1 MNLNELKPTIARR
14 SRKRVGRGESSGYG
28 KFSGRGNNGQRSRS
42 GGSINP
48 SFEGGQTP
56 YFRRIPKKGFSNYPF
71 KKSFSVINLSDIE
84 MKYSDGETVNRET
97 LISKNILKRKSDLIK
112 ILALGSFTKK
122 VKFDV
127 DKISDSAK
135 DKIIKAGGEIV
146 ENVE

>member
-1 MNLNELKPTIARR
+1 M
-14 SRKRVGRGESSGYG
+14 
-28 KFSGRGNNGQRSRS
+28 
-42 GGSINP
+42 
-48 SFEGGQTP
+48 
-56 YFRRIPKKGFSNYPF
+56 
-71 KKSFSVINLSDIE
+71 
-84 MKYSDGETVNRET
+84 
-97 LISKNILKRKSDLIK
+97 KRKSDLIK

>member
-1 MNLNELKPTIARR
+1 
-14 SRKRVGRGESSGYG
+14 
-28 KFSGRGNNGQRSRS
+28 
-42 GGSINP
+42 
-48 SFEGGQTP
+48 
-56 YFRRIPKKGFSNYPF
+56 
-71 KKSFSVINLSDIE
+71 

>member
-1 MNLNELKPTIARR
+1 MYRLLILSIIPFISISQSLT
-14 SRKRVGRGESSGYG
+14 V
-28 KFSGRGNNGQRSRS
+28 
-42 GGSINP
+42 INP